1 MIDPRIEELLQTLST
16 YSILEGL
23 EIAATANGAL
33 FVYDRVENKSVY
45 IRHRGNS
52 YQVMN
57 EGGWVNEPGKKD
69 KH

>member
-16 YSILEGL
+16 YSTLEGL
-23 EIAATANGAL
+23 EMAATANGAL
-33 FVYDRVENKSVY
+33 FVYDRVANKSVY
-45 IRHRGNS
+45 IRHRGNT

-57 EGGWVNEPGKKD
+57 EGEWVNEPGKKD